1 MIRRLL
7 GISLLFVSSISFGQ
21 DIHHTQW
28 YDHALQLN
36 PANTGNFEGA
46 YRFAGNFRQQWKSVT
61 YPFRTVALAFDANNF
76 LRSKGFSLGAA
87 FYNDVAGDSR
97 YSTNDFK
104 IMGSHNFRLSKDTTH
119 SIQFGWN
126 AAYQT
131 RSIDFS
137 QLTYGLQFNGNVF
150 DPDLP
155 GERFLGR
162 DVNKLVNFGFGLG
175 YDWYKE
181 ERRKFRIGLAVLN
194 PTQPTEGYMSAA
206 PNIIPRR
213 ITATFTSRFRLN
225 YDLDVEPYGLYQRQN
240 QYQELVLGTSFRYT
254 LDHRFFHYRAVFVG
268 ISSRIGDA
276 ANGIV
281 GYYHGSWKFGAS
293 YDVNYS
299 PFTNASNYRGGF
311 ELSVVHIWRNVLPR
325 RVRYRQ
331 CPNYL

>member
-1 MIRRLL
+1 MTIACLL
-7 GISLLFVSSISFGQ
+7 ASTFSFGQ

-36 PANTGNFEGA
+36 PANTGNFDGA

-61 YPFRTVALAFDANNF
+61 YPFRTMAFAFDANNF
-76 LRSKGFSLGAA
+76 LRSKRFSLGVA

-97 YSTNDFK
+97 YSKNDLK

-137 QLTYGLQFNGNVF
+137 QLTYGEQFNGNVF

-155 GERFLGR
+155 HEGAGKQSVRLA
-162 DVNKLVNFGFGLG
+162 NFGFGLG

-194 PTQPTEGYMSAA
+194 VTQPAITHLTSDFAVL
-206 PNIIPRR
+206 PRR
-213 ITATFTSRFRLN
+213 ITASFTSRFRLN
-225 YDLDVEPYGLYQRQN
+225 YDLDIEPYGLYQRQN

-311 ELSVVHIWRNVLPR
+311 ELSAVYIWHNVLPR